1 MGDDGPPARRAL
13 DVDGVIKVGIDV
25 SAVPPNPTGAGR
37 YVIEL
42 VRALERRGNVG
53 LALQSRKSDRDRWEA
68 LFPDAAA
75 EIEAVVPDSRFM
87 RLAWEQVAAPRRVDR
102 WGVDVYHGPH
112 YTIPEVA
119 KLPRVVTVHDLT
131 FFDHPDW
138 HERVKVAFFT
148 RAIRAAAELADAIIC
163 DSQTSADRLQELF
176 TPKGSVHVA
185 HLGVDTER
193 FTPASNGDDDLTALA
208 AAGIRPPYI
217 GFVGLHEPRKG
228 LPLLVEAFD
237 RIAADHAAF
246 TLVLAG
252 GRGWMGEELDRRIA
266 KAKHGGRIVRPGF
279 LADDLVPAFLRR
291 AAVVAYPSYA
301 EGFGLPALEALA
313 CGAPLVTTRGTS
325 MEEVTGDAA
334 LLVDPGD
341 SDALAGAID
350 AVLRGDDGLD
360 RRRRDGL
367 ERARAFTW
375 DATAQVHEDV
385 YSRVAASN

>member
-1 MGDDGPPARRAL
+1 M
-13 DVDGVIKVGIDV
+13 IKVGIDV

-42 VRALERRGNVG
+42 VRALHRRGNVR
-53 LALQSRKSDRDRWEA
+53 LALQSRKSDRARWEA
-68 LFPDAAA
+68 LSPDGA
-75 EIEAVVPDSRFM
+75 IDIQAVVPDSRFM

-163 DSQTSADRLQELF
+163 DSQASADRLLELF
-176 TPKGSVHVA
+176 EPKGSVHVA
-185 HLGVDTER
+185 HLGVDLDR
-193 FTPASNGDDDLTALA
+193 FVPASEGEGEGDDVAALA

-228 LPLLVEAFD
+228 LPILVDAFD
-237 RIAADHAAF
+237 RIAGAHPDLS
-246 TLVLAG
+246 LVLAG
-252 GRGWMGEELDRRIA
+252 GRGWMGEELDKRIA
-266 KAKHGGRIVRPGF
+266 KAEHGGRIVRPGF
-279 LADDLVPAFLRR
+279 LADELVPAFLRR
-291 AAVVAYPSYA
+291 ADVVAYPSYA

-341 SDALAGAID
+341 SEALAGAID
-350 AVLRGDDGLD
+350 AVLRGDDDLD

-367 ERARAFTW
+367 ERAQQFTW
-375 DATAQVHEDV
+375 DATAEVHEHV
-385 YSRVAASN
+385 YGRVAPSQ